1 MSTSYA
7 LGAKQNTERDSSH
20 LSLKSSK
27 PCFFFPFGSDILCS
41 WVIFILTQITFL
53 YHFQTAQLQMFYTH
67 THKHIHLYTVYVD
80 IYTCIFVY
88 IHIYVYIK
96 VLVTKSDLGSF

>member
-41 WVIFILTQITFL
+41 WVIFILTDYILIPLSDCSATNVL
-53 YHFQTAQLQMFYTH
+53 YTH